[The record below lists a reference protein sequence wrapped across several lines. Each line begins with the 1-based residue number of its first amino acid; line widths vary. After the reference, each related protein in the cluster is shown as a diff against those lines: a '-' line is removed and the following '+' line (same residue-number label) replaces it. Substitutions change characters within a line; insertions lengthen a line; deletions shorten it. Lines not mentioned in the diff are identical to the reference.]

1 MRLIDL
7 HCDTIWMLMR
17 EQNTNLRNNQFCV
30 DVEKLKVAGSMA
42 HFFACFIHID
52 EIEGE
57 DRYDRGYQLALEMIA
72 KGKEE
77 FATCSK
83 NIALALSYDDM
94 VTNYVKG
101 KLSAFLTVEEGG
113 ILNGDL
119 NRLQTLYDEGIR
131 LITLTWNHEN
141 CIGYP
146 NSKDNAIMQKGL
158 KPFGIEVVEKMNE
171 LGMIIDVSHLSDGGF
186 WDVLKYSKNPVVA
199 SHSNARSLCNH
210 PRNLSDEMIKAL
222 AYKGGIAGINL
233 YPYFINKNG
242 KATVKDIANHVWHM
256 YQTGGEDII
265 AVGTD
270 LDGFDEGELEISHI
284 GEIEKLYEAVK
295 RRGLS
300 ERQMEKFW
308 SGNAMRVINEVL
320 STHCG

>member
-7 HCDTIWMLMR
+7 HCDTIWMFMR
-17 EQNTNLRNNQFCV
+17 EEETKLQNNCFCV
-30 DVEKLKVAGSMA
+30 DIEKLKAAGSMA
-42 HFFACFIHID
+42 QFFACFIYLN
-52 EIEGE
+52 EIAREE
-57 DRYDRGYQLALEMIA
+57 RWEQGYQLALDMI
-72 KGKEE
+72 KRGKTE
-77 FATCSK
+77 FAACSDE
-83 NIALALSYDDM
+83 ISLALNYDD
-94 VTNYVKG
+94 VKKNYVGG
-101 KLSAFLTVEEGG
+101 KMSAILTIEEGG
-113 ILNGDL
+113 ILNNDIS
-119 NRLQTLYDEGIR
+119 RLHELYNQGIR

-146 NSKDNAIMQKGL
+146 NSRDKAIMQKGL

-186 WDVLKYSKNPVVA
+186 WDVLKHSEKPVVA
-199 SHSNARSLCNH
+199 SHSNVRSLCNH

-222 AYKGGIAGINL
+222 AEKGGVAGINL

-242 KATVKDIANHVWHM
+242 KATVEDIVNHVWHM
-256 YQTGGEDII
+256 HQAGGEDFI

-270 LDGFDEGELEISHI
+270 FDGFDEGELEIAHM
-284 GEIEKLYEAVK
+284 GEMEKLYDAVK

-308 SGNAMRVINEVL
+308 SGNAMRVIQQVL
-320 STHCG
+320 

>member
-1 MRLIDL
+1 MSLIDM

-17 EQNTNLRNNQFCV
+17 EKDTKLKNNRFCV
-30 DVEKLKVAGSMA
+30 DVEKLKRAGAMTQ
-42 HFFACFIHID
+42 FFACFIYMDAITG
-52 EIEGE
+52 EG
-57 DRYDRGYQLALEMIA
+57 RYDKGYQLALDMIA
-72 KGKEE
+72 RAKKE
-77 FATCSK
+77 FAECAKDIELACSF
-83 NIALALSYDDM
+83 DDM
-94 VTNYVKG
+94 IQNDTTEKI
-101 KLSAFLTVEEGG
+101 SAFLTVEEGG
-113 ILNGDL
+113 ILGDDI

-146 NSKDNAIMQKGL
+146 NSKDEAIMQKGL
-158 KPFGIEVVEKMNE
+158 KPFGIEVIEKMNQ

-186 WDVLKYSKNPVVA
+186 WDVLKHSKKPVVA

-222 AYKGGIAGINL
+222 ADRGGIAGVNL

-242 KATVKDIANHVWHM
+242 KATVEDIADHVWHM
-256 YQTGGEDII
+256 YQTGGEDFVAI
-265 AVGTD
+265 GTD
-270 LDGFDEGELEISHI
+270 FDGFDEGELEIVDI
-284 GEIEKLYEAVK
+284 GEMGKLYDAVK

-308 SGNAMRVINEVL
+308 IGNAMRVINEVL
-320 STHCG
+320 STPCG